1 MRHAKAAEVAATDE
15 ERELLDGGRADAS
28 EAGAW
33 LAGRGLTPDHALVSA
48 ATRARQTWEAVA
60 GGAGWTL
67 EPSLDRG
74 LYTASPETALDLIRL
89 TPDEAGT
96 LVVVGHNPTVAYL
109 AQMLDDGD
117 GNTEASNQMATGYPA
132 AALTVMEYDG
142 TWADLDTGTARVV
155 AFHVGRA

>member
-1 MRHAKAAEVAATDE
+1 MRHAKAEQVAPSDQ
-15 ERELLDGGRADAS
+15 ERELLEGGRADAG

-33 LAGRGLTPDHALVSA
+33 LAGQGVAPDHALVSA
-48 ATRARQTWEAVA
+48 AIRARQTWEAVA
-60 GGAGWTL
+60 GAAGWKL

-96 LVVVGHNPTVAYL
+96 LVVVGHNPTIAYL

-117 GNTEASNQMATGYPA
+117 GDTDASNQMATGYPA
-132 AALTVMEYDG
+132 GALTVMEYDG
-142 TWADLDTGTARVV
+142 AWADLDAGTARVV